1 MVMHNVAFSCTWDCS
16 IPEKKNIFCKK
27 AIAGILKVLK
37 YYINSW
43 QCGDKVDECNLS
55 HTDHE
60 VSSISSFSAK

>member
-1 MVMHNVAFSCTWDCS
+1 MVMYNVAFSCTWDCS
-16 IPEKKNIFCKK
+16 IPEKKTFSAKRQLQEF
-27 AIAGILKVLK
+27 LKVLK

-43 QCGDKVDECNLS
+43 QCGDKVDECNLR